1 MSTTPRRVCLPH
13 DLDATGFRLL
23 NDWQRDFPLVSRP
36 FARIGESVGMA
47 EHEVIAAYR
56 RFIDDGLVSRVGA
69 VFAPRR
75 LGASALA
82 ALAAPPERLEEV
94 AARISREPAI
104 NHNYQREHAYNLWFV
119 VTAASPE
126 HMRAVVAGIE
136 RDTGCPVI
144 VLPLE
149 EEFHIDL
156 GFDLKSDAGA
166 RRGAGASGDAA
177 NLAAAPGAMTS
188 LPRESACALPAL
200 ERELITALQMGLP
213 LVAEPFAALG
223 ECAGLTEGMAME
235 LIERWLADG
244 LIRRLGV
251 VVRHHELGLEANA
264 MCVWDVPDDIVSALG
279 RRLAAEPA
287 VTLCYRRRRALPGWR
302 YNLFCMIHGSA
313 RDTVLAARDDLA
325 ARLGLDAYA
334 HDVLFSCRRFK
345 QTGACYLPP
354 KEGAHV

>member
-1 MSTTPRRVCLPH
+1 MSATPRRLCLPP

-36 FARIGESVGMA
+36 FARIGEAVGMA
-47 EHEVIAAYR
+47 EHAVIAAYR

-166 RRGAGASGDAA
+166 RRGASATGGTA
-177 NLAAAPGAMTS
+177 NQAAAAGAMQS
-188 LPRESACALPAL
+188 LTRESACALPSL
-200 ERELITALQMGLP
+200 ERELIISLQAGLP

-223 ECAGLTEGMAME
+223 ERAGLTEGMAIE

-244 LIRRLGV
+244 LIRRFGV

-264 MCVWDVPDDIVSALG
+264 MCVWDVPDDMVSALG

-287 VTLCYRRRRALPGWR
+287 VTLCYRRRRVLPGWR

-313 RDTVLAARDDLA
+313 RDAVLAARDDLA
-325 ARLGLDAYA
+325 ERLGLDAHA

-354 KEGAHV
+354 REGAHV